1 MKKYKKVYT
10 SEFDLNGQVPLK
22 RAVVL
27 GMQHVLAMFVGNL
40 TPILVVGG
48 LCGLGDAGIM
58 TTLIQNAMLISGVV
72 TMVQLVTIGPVG
84 AKLPV
89 VMGTSASFIGVMS
102 SIAAKCGGG
111 VIGYGTILGATFI
124 GGLVESVIGFVIKPL
139 RKLFPPLVTGIVVT
153 TIGISLISV
162 GINSFGGGN
171 NNADFG
177 SPINLG
183 IAFFVLIVI
192 IVLKHFT
199 KGITSSASI
208 LFGIIAGY
216 ILCTVLAIF
225 VPTTYT
231 DAQGI
236 ARTCSWVVD
245 WNKVLEASW
254 FNIPQIMPVKM
265 VFDLNAIVPMI
276 LMFVVTA
283 VETIGDLSGIT
294 EGGLDRDATDKELS
308 GGVICDGLGSSL
320 AALFGALP
328 NTSFSQNVGLVG
340 ITKVVNRFTIGTGAV
355 FLILCGFMPKLA
367 TILQIMPQSVLGGA
381 AVMMFA
387 SIIVSGVKL
396 MTKDGI
402 DARSTTIISVAI
414 GVGYGLGSTPS
425 ALSKLPEWLS
435 TLIGESGVVT
445 AGVIAIILNIL
456 IPKSKKK
463 ENKES

>member
-1 MKKYKKVYT
+1 MKKFKKVYT

-124 GGLVESVIGFVIKPL
+124 GGLFESVIGFVIKPL

>member
-1 MKKYKKVYT
+1 MKKFKKVYT

-435 TLIGESGVVT
+435 TLFGESGVVT
-445 AGVIAIILNIL
+445 AGIIAIILNIL

-463 ENKES
+463 ENKGK

>member
-355 FLILCGFMPKLA
+355 FLIFCGFMPKLA

-435 TLIGESGVVT
+435 TLFGESGVVT
-445 AGVIAIILNIL
+445 AGIIAIILNIL

-463 ENKES
+463 ENKDS